1 MNFKKRCNSVI
12 LIFLTILG
20 SYIFGQN
27 GLFNSGSS
35 GPYVDAGEDI
45 ESLPGSIIYLDGSES
60 YLNDGSRINYT
71 WIFSLGLVLN
81 EDNNFGSDY
90 TIETYDPKYLKSIQ
104 TKNDVLQVKI
114 ASNDPGV
121 RLEVFLEIKNR
132 LGFEAS
138 DTLIVEYLSPVSV
151 DSSSEMDRLNIPDSL
166 FTKSKSDSTSIMT
179 LEGDSTSIMTLEGD
193 STKSSDLKFYKG
205 IAFLDKLKFE
215 NSKWTA
221 YAKYPFIAGG
231 VYLFLD
237 ILFFNNSDDSKPEK
251 PPGFPHDT

>member
-151 DSSSEMDRLNIPDSL
+151 DSSSEMDTLNIPDSL
-166 FTKSKSDSTSIMT
+166 FTKSKSDSTSIV
-179 LEGDSTSIMTLEGD
+179 TLEGD

>member
-71 WIFSLGLVLN
+71 WIFSPGLVLN
-81 EDNNFGSDY
+81 EDNNYGSDY

-179 LEGDSTSIMTLEGD
+179 LEGDST
-193 STKSSDLKFYKG
+193 KSSDLKFYKG

>member
-71 WIFSLGLVLN
+71 WIFSPGLVLN

-151 DSSSEMDRLNIPDSL
+151 DSSSEMDTLNIPDSL
-166 FTKSKSDSTSIMT
+166 FTKSKS
-179 LEGDSTSIMTLEGD
+179 DSTSIMTLEGD